1 MSDASPVL
9 LTPDVVGGLA
19 GKRVLVVGDIMLDA
33 YLIGDADRIS
43 PEAPVPVVRI
53 EKERYLLGGAGNVA
67 RNIVALGG
75 GMPCSVCS
83 SRVFVRALAR
93 TRLSAAAALSGAS
106 GMRYFSRSLLFSN
119 SKNSTAAP
127 VCQSAFC
134 GKTVEFCR
142 KE

>member
-67 RNIVALGG
+67 RNIVSGG
-75 GMPCSVCS
+75 SSVMKA
-83 SRVFVRALAR
+83 FAAR
-93 TRLSAAAALSGAS
+93 SWHCRSA
-106 GMRYFSRSLLFSN
+106 RPR
-119 SKNSTAAP
+119 
-127 VCQSAFC
+127 
-134 GKTVEFCR
+134 
-142 KE
+142 